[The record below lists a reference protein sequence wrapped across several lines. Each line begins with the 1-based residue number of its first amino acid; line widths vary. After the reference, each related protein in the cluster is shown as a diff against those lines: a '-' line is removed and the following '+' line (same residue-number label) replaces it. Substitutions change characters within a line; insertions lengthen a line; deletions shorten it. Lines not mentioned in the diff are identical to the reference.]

1 MILSIDPTSDVPLYQ
16 QIRDRVVEAIASGE
30 LHEGDPLPTTRALAA
45 DLGINF
51 HTVNKGYDALRG
63 EHLIRLARKAGAVV
77 TRDPSSGPPETG
89 FREQWDERART
100 LLAEARAHGVP
111 SQEIITRCR
120 QIVGEY
126 T

>member
-16 QIRDRVVEAIASGE
+16 QIRDRVVEAIGSGE
-30 LHEGDPLPTTRALAA
+30 LREGDPLPATRALAA

-51 HTVNKGYDALRG
+51 HTVNKGYDTLRG
-63 EHLIRLARKAGAVV
+63 ERLIQLTRRAGAVV
-77 TRDPSSGPPETG
+77 TRDPRSGPPHTG
-89 FREQWDERART
+89 FLENWDERART

-111 SQEIITRCR
+111 SHEIIARCR

-126 T
+126 S